1 MMESVAHPSMR
12 VEKRSERRFK
22 VTCRRADQPEVRVAL
37 TENVSRHGLFL
48 VTSNIEEVGTPLEI
62 EVALPSGKTRL
73 KGVVAWCRDTKP
85 SQDGKVHKLGLGVRL
100 TGVPRQ
106 WELLFI

>member
-1 MMESVAHPSMR
+1 MMESVARPSMR

-22 VTCRRADQPEVRVAL
+22 VTCRRADHPEIRVAL

-48 VTSNIEEVGTPLEI
+48 VTSTLEEVGTPLEI
-62 EVALPSGKTRL
+62 EVALPSGKAKL
-73 KGVVAWCRDTKP
+73 KGVVAWCRATAP
-85 SQDGKVHKLGLGVRL
+85 SHDGKLCKLGLGVRL